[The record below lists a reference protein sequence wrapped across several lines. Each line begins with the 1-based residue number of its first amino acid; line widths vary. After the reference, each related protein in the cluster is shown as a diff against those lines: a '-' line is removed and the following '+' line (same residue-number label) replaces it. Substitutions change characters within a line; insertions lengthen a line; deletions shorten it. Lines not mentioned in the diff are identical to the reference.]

1 METQTNAPR
10 EKWEDALKR
19 IIGEER
25 FGEARPNIRYEE
37 LMELLSGNHPE
48 AIIDL
53 SERECELGDK
63 SLSRIRPGSVGA
75 IIPPACTADTVRACA
90 AHGIAFALVS
100 TQCSRETLIEAART
114 GSRPFHFPITTPLPN
129 KSAFDFRTDLREA
142 PHSREVKMRLQHGAE
157 IVCDT
162 ADAELISAFVES
174 GGIDRVDPVSAAE
187 SGSPEMLDLVERQ
200 DGCSDVSDAILA
212 RMNPQRF
219 YDSVGYTHLISF
231 APNRLIALAK
241 SGIGLDWDSIAADLL
256 EYYEQSH
263 DFGFQLDFR
272 VDDSCRFP
280 NDGEERIDWPSV
292 FKAVLPKTSDE
303 FQGRIRVSM
312 KETTLSS
319 AKFGNPS
326 SRYWLP
332 EDEEVYP
339 LLAEH
344 GVELES
350 DATPEAIFVH
360 CLPKTAALLLA
371 KRGLT
376 FDDVV
381 LTPGKVSQ
389 CVVRSESSHAL
400 AWLFENRPE
409 LVDLSKIDKKKIL
422 ADEFLKTVRRL
433 ERKAKSNPPRPAAKT
448 HAKKPTVA
456 QRTKT
461 AIAAAKKGDLEPFF
475 DLAEDGGAVKPKPL
489 ADLMDAIAMHGDSKA
504 VDRLFERFD
513 AGSAP
518 LPANEKRFLRFS
530 GIEETRANYSVWEGI
545 KLGNKASTL
554 AFLNH
559 GAFLGELQALH
570 FAEGWETEKKALDV
584 LRDLLEEAPESLK
597 PQALV
602 FYAVR
607 FDRPDI
613 LESALRASL
622 AQSGDG
628 SCLPQ
633 VVLSPARGVAPKQ
646 FFNVRE
652 AMSPRISPR
661 CAKVLCEFL
670 PDTIGKSW
678 RREFLDGDLSVA
690 ALLVD
695 YVDGNTAEGGRRA
708 LATFAK
714 ADRLSTV
721 KKVAEWKGA
730 STQASLDE
738 AIRAAHSAG
747 STKSLAWLEKRR
759 AALYGA

>member
-1 METQTNAPR
+1 MAVQTNAPQ
-10 EKWEDALKR
+10 EKWENALKR

-25 FGEARPNIRYEE
+25 FREARPNVRYEE
-37 LMELLSGNHPE
+37 LIELLSGNHPE

-53 SERECELGDK
+53 SERGCELGIE
-63 SLSRIRPGSVGA
+63 SLSRIRPGSIGA
-75 IIPPACTADTVRACA
+75 VIPPACIADTVRTCA
-90 AHGIAFALVS
+90 AHGITFALVS
-100 TQCSRETLIEAART
+100 TQCLRETLVEAART
-114 GSRPFHFPITTPLPN
+114 GSRPFHLPITVLPPN
-129 KSAFDFRTDLREA
+129 KCASYFRTSLREA
-142 PHSREVKMRLQHGAE
+142 PYSREVDMRLQHGAE
-157 IVCDT
+157 IICDT
-162 ADAELISAFVES
+162 ADAELISVFVES
-174 GGIDRVDPVSAAE
+174 GGIDLIDPVGAAE
-187 SGSPEMLDLVERQ
+187 SKIDKMPDLVERQ
-200 DGCSDVSDAILA
+200 GDCSDVSDTVLA
-212 RMNPQRF
+212 RMNPRRF
-219 YDSVGYTHLISF
+219 YDSVGHIHLISF
-231 APNRLIALAK
+231 TPNRLVALAK
-241 SGIGLDWDSIAADLL
+241 SGIRLDWDGIAADLL
-256 EYYEQSH
+256 EYYQQSH
-263 DFGFQLDFR
+263 DFRFRLYFR
-272 VDDSCRFP
+272 VDDSCALP
-280 NDGEERIDWPSV
+280 DDGGEKIDWPSV

-319 AKFGNPS
+319 AKFGDPS

-350 DATPEAIFVH
+350 DATPEAIFIH

-381 LTPGKVSQ
+381 LTPGQVSQ
-389 CVVRSESSHAL
+389 YVVRSESSHAF

-409 LVDLSKIDKKKIL
+409 LVDLSKINKKKIIT
-422 ADEFLKTVRRL
+422 DEFLKTVRRI
-433 ERKAKSNPPRPAAKT
+433 ERKAKSNPPRPAAKS
-448 HAKKPTVA
+448 HAKKPTIA
-456 QRTKT
+456 QRTKA

-489 ADLMDAIAMHGDSKA
+489 ADLMDTIAMHGDSKA
-504 VDRLFERFD
+504 VDKLFECFD
-513 AGSAP
+513 TGSAP

-559 GAFLGELQALH
+559 GASLGELPALH
-570 FAEGWETEKKALDV
+570 FAEGWKAKKKALDV
-584 LRDLLEEAPESLK
+584 LRDLLEEAPGSLK

-607 FDRPDI
+607 FNRPDI

-622 AQSGDG
+622 AQSDDG

-633 VVLSPARGVAPKQ
+633 VVLSPARGVASKQ

-652 AMSPRISPR
+652 AMSPRISQR

-695 YVDGNTAEGGRRA
+695 HVDGNTAEGGRKA

-714 ADRLSTV
+714 TDRLSTV

-738 AIRAAHSAG
+738 AIQAARSAG

-759 AALYGA
+759 AALFGA